1 VALVLRRDAVVAF
14 PKPRRELAMPD
25 DTALTPPAPHA
36 AAADRAAPR
45 APDPGRRAA
54 AGLIATAPWVLS
66 SAVRAQANWPT
77 RPVKFINPF
86 PAGGATDTLSRLYCA
101 RMSEI
106 TGQQWVV
113 ENIGG
118 GGGDIGVAAY
128 ARAQPDGYTLG
139 LGGVASHGISPTLKA
154 GKLPFD
160 ANRDFTFVSTLW
172 ALPNFLVG
180 NLGLPANNLAELIE
194 LLRRNPGKFNYA
206 SAGLGTTLHLA
217 GEMFKLLAG
226 VNMTHVPYR
235 GAAPAMT
242 DILGGQVQM
251 IFDNIPG
258 ALAQYR
264 PGKVR
269 GYGVTSAARSPVV
282 PEMPAIAEALPGFDV
297 VSWTTV
303 TGPANLPPAIVERMS
318 AFTRQALESASLKKD
333 FFDRGATAVWRTPQE
348 TVAYRASEEK
358 RLGEIIRA
366 AKITLD

>member
-1 VALVLRRDAVVAF
+1 MPARSICLPGSDAGSAHATGADCASDAAVS
-14 PKPRRELAMPD
+14 L
-25 DTALTPPAPHA
+25 A
-36 AAADRAAPR
+36 AAAAAATP
-45 APDPGRRAA
+45 PHPGRRLAVGA
-54 AGLIATAPWVLS
+54 VLGAPWVLG
-66 SAVRAQANWPT
+66 SAARAQAAWPLK
-77 RPVKFINPF
+77 PVKFINPF

-101 RMSEI
+101 KMSEI

-180 NLGLPANNLAELIE
+180 NLALPANTVPELIQ
-194 LLRRNPGKFNYA
+194 LLKRNPGKYNYA

-217 GEMFKLLAG
+217 GELFKLLAG
-226 VNMTHVPYR
+226 VEMTHVPYR

-242 DILGGQVQM
+242 DLIGGAVQM

-258 ALAQYR
+258 ALVQYKA
-264 PGKVR
+264 GKVKAF
-269 GYGVTSAARSPVV
+269 GVTSATRSPVV
-282 PEMPAIAEALPGFDV
+282 PDIPALSEFLPGFDV

-303 TGPANLPPAIVERMS
+303 TGPAGLPAAVVERLS
-318 AFTRQALESASLKKD
+318 QFTRQALESASLKKD
-333 FFDRGATAVWRTPQE
+333 FFDRGATAIWRSPQE

-358 RLGEIIRA
+358 RLGEIIRS